1 MKIEST
7 PPPTQ
12 LPDVTVTLTPQEVVA
27 IRVILGAAS
36 SVGDGRAWDT
46 SIEEVS
52 DNRELAALTGLDRAA
67 AVSVMFNLFDGLEKV
82 TNGWLK

>member
-36 SVGDGRAWDT
+36 SLDDGRAWDM
-46 SIEEVS
+46 SLEEVS
-52 DNRELAALTGLDRAA
+52 DNKKLVTLTDLDRATA
-67 AVSVMFNLFDGLEKV
+67 IMFMYNLFDGLSKV